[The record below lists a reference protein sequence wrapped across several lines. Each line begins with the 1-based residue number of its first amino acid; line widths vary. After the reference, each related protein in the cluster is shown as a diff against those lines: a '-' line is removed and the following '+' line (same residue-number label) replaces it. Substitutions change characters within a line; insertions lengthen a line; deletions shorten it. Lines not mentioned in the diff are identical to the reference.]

1 MKIAQSILQQLCFKH
16 KVENCLPTIVS
27 RLLMSLFCKSL
38 ADPSKDQIFLCVSL
52 IIFYQKEVPA
62 FVSSTSD
69 NSPAT
74 FSYKVSSNCQLHI

>member
-38 ADPSKDQIFLCVSL
+38 ADPSKDQILRF
-52 IIFYQKEVPA
+52 
-62 FVSSTSD
+62 SD
-69 NSPAT
+69 IN
-74 FSYKVSSNCQLHI
+74 